1 MESADI
7 CVRAVVRAKDLELAK
22 RDAQLKNRE
31 VQIES
36 LKREMTNDKDVLLQE
51 RKQLDSLESQGK
63 VIRTNKVLDHQKEPI
78 QKETDILHE
87 SHAKECPQNEVLN
100 KTFVE
105 EKEEMESETSGNQNR
120 VVLGRL
126 WAEDKVREA
135 EVRLGEL
142 QSELVKEKKDR
153 MRAEENLREAEQ
165 RVRVLQDKMTGI
177 IDAAQVLEGRLR
189 LIQHL
194 RLGRV
199 LYSVRSCNQ
208 TPYLQAESLSLTSS
222 LDLSTDY
229 LRPAESVKRKIF
241 CHHKM
246 SPNRLPAIWFENQGI
261 KQASSTPVAD
271 TTHARNEQ
279 IKQLG
284 QRLSALR
291 VHKNRIRATQAAKD
305 RQLAEIGRA
314 SSARAPKIMLLTAK
328 IKQLSQHTDKAQH
341 LEMATLIDE
350 RNELQLQQ
358 QEDTQKVT
366 ELNSELEILHLE
378 HLRTETSMVEVKHI
392 FRGDMMIPGG
402 TGVGGGNVDAIFSHS
417 RSLKS
422 SPKLYTSTE
431 THKNQK
437 SQKLAIV
444 LSTQAPHTT
453 VAGRGERDDFMAMH
467 AADAGNLGRH
477 GMQGEGATGMASR
490 QASNFQADSPPGLRA
505 PFDHFSPVWANS
517 VSPADIVDDEVE
529 AMKLQAAEDTLHST

>member
-7 CVRAVVRAKDLELAK
+7 CVHAVVRAKDLELAE

-36 LKREMTNDKDVLLQE
+36 LKSEMTNDKDVLLQE
-51 RKQLDSLESQGK
+51 RKELDCLESQGK

-78 QKETDILHE
+78 QKETDNLHE
-87 SHAKECPQNEVLN
+87 SHAKECPENEVLN
-100 KTFVE
+100 KNFVE
-105 EKEEMESETSGNQNR
+105 EKKESETSGNQNL

-126 WAEDKVREA
+126 WAEDKVRET

-142 QSELVKEKKDR
+142 QSELVKEKRDR

-222 LDLSTDY
+222 LDLSTDSF
-229 LRPAESVKRKIF
+229 RPAESVKRNIF

-246 SPNRLPAIWFENQGI
+246 SPNRLPAIWFKNQGI

-271 TTHARNEQ
+271 TTQARNEQ

-305 RQLAEIGRA
+305 RQLAEMGRT

-341 LEMATLIDE
+341 LEMETLIDE

-358 QEDTQKVT
+358 QADTQRVT

-378 HLRTETSMVEVKHI
+378 HLRTETCMVELKHI
-392 FRGDMMIPGG
+392 FRRDMIIPGG

-431 THKNQK
+431 THKNQN

-453 VAGRGERDDFMAMH
+453 VAGRGKRDDFMAMH

-477 GMQGEGATGMASR
+477 GRQGEGATGMASR
-490 QASNFQADSPPGLRA
+490 KVSNFHADSPPGLRA
-505 PFDHFSPVWANS
+505 PFDHFSPVWAND

>member
-1 MESADI
+1 M
-7 CVRAVVRAKDLELAK
+7 VRAKDLELAEK
-22 RDAQLKNRE
+22 DAQLKNRE
-31 VQIES
+31 FQIES
-36 LKREMTNDKDVLLQE
+36 LKSEMTNDKDVLLEE
-51 RKQLDSLESQGK
+51 RKELDCLESQSK
-63 VIRTNKVLDHQKEPI
+63 LAMVIRTNKVVDHQEEPI
-78 QKETDILHE
+78 QTETDNLHE
-87 SHAKECPQNEVLN
+87 SHAKECPENEVLKKN
-100 KTFVE
+100 FVE
-105 EKEEMESETSGNQNR
+105 EKTQTRWHTEKMESEISGNQ
-120 VVLGRL
+120 
-126 WAEDKVREA
+126 K
-135 EVRLGEL
+135 EL
-142 QSELVKEKKDR
+142 QSELVKEKRDR
-153 MRAEENLREAEQ
+153 MSAEENLREAQQ

-222 LDLSTDY
+222 LDLSTDSF
-229 LRPAESVKRKIF
+229 RPAESVKRNIF

-246 SPNRLPAIWFENQGI
+246 SPNRLPAIWFKNQGL
-261 KQASSTPVAD
+261 KQACFTPVAD
-271 TTHARNEQ
+271 TTQARNEQ

-305 RQLAEIGRA
+305 RQLAEIGRT

-350 RNELQLQQ
+350 RNELQQQ
-358 QEDTQKVT
+358 QQADTKMVT

-378 HLRTETSMVEVKHI
+378 HLRTETSMVELKHI
-392 FRGDMMIPGG
+392 FRGDMIIPGG
-402 TGVGGGNVDAIFSHS
+402 TGMGGGNVDAIFSHS

-437 SQKLAIV
+437 SQKLDIV

-477 GMQGEGATGMASR
+477 GRQGEGATAMASR
-490 QASNFQADSPPGLRA
+490 QASNLHPNSPPGLTA
-505 PFDHFSPVWANS
+505 PFDHFSPVWANNVWP